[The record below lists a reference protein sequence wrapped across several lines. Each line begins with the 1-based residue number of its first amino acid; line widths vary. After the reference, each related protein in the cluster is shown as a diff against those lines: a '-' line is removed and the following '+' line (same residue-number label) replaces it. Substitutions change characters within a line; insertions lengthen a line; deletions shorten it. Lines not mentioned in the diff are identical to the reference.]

1 MNNSP
6 SIALLTCWYGEYPW
20 YFPYFI
26 KSCVYNPTIDFIILT
41 DNTNTIP
48 AKPENVK
55 VIHKTLDE
63 FKTNASERL
72 GFKVAIDTPYKLC
85 DFKPAYGF
93 LFPEI
98 IAPYTFWGHGDIDM
112 VYGDIR
118 GFMTDELL
126 DNYDILTPRED
137 ITMGTFCL
145 YRNDEQMNT
154 LFMQSRD
161 YKEVF
166 TNPEHFCFDECN
178 FLFTELA
185 FGNSILDYHKHIQSM
200 TYLAVKGSNDGD
212 FRAFFDRIIVQGM
225 YNKIRWENGKIIFNN
240 KFECLFYD
248 LIDYKV
254 KCKNKTATF
263 PIPDAYYFKRKGI
276 KKVSSLKKLWL
287 NTAVK
292 FREFKERK
300 AISS

>member
-6 SIALLTCWYGEYPW
+6 SIALITCWYGEYPW

-26 KSCVYNPTIDFIILT
+26 KSCLYNPTIDFIILT

-48 AKPENVK
+48 EKPENVK
-55 VIHKTLDE
+55 VIYKTLDE
-63 FKTNASERL
+63 FKTNASEKL
-72 GFKVAIDTPYKLC
+72 GFKIVIDTPYKLC

-126 DNYDILTPRED
+126 DDYDLLTPRED
-137 ITMGTFCL
+137 FTMGTFCL
-145 YRNDEQMNT
+145 YRNNEQMNT

-161 YKEVF
+161 YKLVF
-166 TNPEHFCFDECN
+166 TNKEHFCFDECN

-200 TYLAVKGSNDGD
+200 TYLAVKGNNDGD
-212 FRAFFDRIIVQGM
+212 FRVFFDRIIIQGM
-225 YNKIRWENGKIIFNN
+225 YNKLRWDNGKIIFNN

-254 KCKNKTATF
+254 KCKNKVASF
-263 PIPDAYYFKRKGI
+263 PIPSTYYFKRKGI
-276 KKVSSLKKLWL
+276 KKVSPLEKLWL
-287 NTAVK
+287 NTAIK

-300 AISS
+300 TISS

>member
-1 MNNSP
+1 MNNLP

-26 KSCVYNPTIDFIILT
+26 KSCVHNPTVDFIILT
-41 DNTNTIP
+41 DNKNTIP
-48 AKPENVK
+48 EKPENVK
-55 VIHKTLDE
+55 IIYKTLEE
-63 FKTNASERL
+63 FKANSTAKL
-72 GFKVAIDTPYKLC
+72 GFIVAIDTPYKLC

-98 IAPYTFWGHGDIDM
+98 IAPYDFWGYGDIDM

-118 GFMTDELL
+118 GFITAELL
-126 DNYDILTPRED
+126 DNYDIINPRED

-145 YRNDEQMNT
+145 YRNNNQMNT

-161 YKEVF
+161 FKEVF
-166 TNPEHFCFDECN
+166 SNPEHYCFDECN

-185 FGNSILDYHKHIQSM
+185 SGNSILDYHRHIQSM
-200 TYLAVKGSNDGD
+200 TFLAVKGNNDGD
-212 FRAFFDRIIVQGM
+212 FRAFFDRIIIQGM
-225 YNKIRWENGKIIFNN
+225 SDVIRWDNGKIIFNN

-254 KCKNKTATF
+254 KCKNKVAIL
-263 PIPDAYYFKRKGI
+263 PIPEIYYFNRRGI
-276 KKVSSLKKLWL
+276 KKVSALKIFWL
-287 NTAVK
+287 NMVAK
-292 FREFKERK
+292 FRQFKEK
-300 AISS
+300 NDSSS